1 MHRGHLP
8 KKAVIIALAE
18 RAGLG
23 THTLTHRSTVSSVC
37 GAAGDV
43 FGDLKNISPQIGTLL
58 MSHPAEELSAAV
70 GLSIGKTHRLLRPC
84 DIT

>member
-1 MHRGHLP
+1 MLWQNVQGW
-8 KKAVIIALAE
+8 E
-18 RAGLG
+18 R
-23 THTLTHRSTVSSVC
+23 THSRTAAVSSVC

-70 GLSIGKTHRLLRPC
+70 GLSIGKTHRL
-84 DIT
+84 